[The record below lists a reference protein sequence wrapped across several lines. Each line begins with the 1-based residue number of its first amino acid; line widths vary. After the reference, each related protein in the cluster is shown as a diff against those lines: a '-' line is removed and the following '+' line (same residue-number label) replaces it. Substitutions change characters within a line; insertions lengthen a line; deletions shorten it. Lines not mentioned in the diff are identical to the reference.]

1 MEINSNATTQGM
13 EIAAQPAKVA
23 ASGTGSVSITA
34 KLPAIEIK
42 APPKAPEYEP
52 LDLDKAVQEL
62 QAFVDSLDRSLSF
75 RRDESI
81 DRSIITVRDANTNQL
96 VRQIPAEEIVE
107 IARQIREDLDAKRA
121 GMLLRGEV

>member
-1 MEINSNATTQGM
+1 MEINHSASAQGVNL
-13 EIAAQPAKVA
+13 AAKPAKVA
-23 ASGTGSVSITA
+23 ASASESTSVA
-34 KLPAIEIK
+34 ANLPEIEIK
-42 APPKAPEYEP
+42 APPSAPEYKT
-52 LDLDKAVQEL
+52 LDLDKAVEEL
-62 QAFVDSLDRSLSF
+62 QAFVDDLDRSISF

-96 VRQIPAEEIVE
+96 VRQIPAEEVVE

>member
-1 MEINSNATTQGM
+1 MEINSNATMQGS

-23 ASGTGSVSITA
+23 ASGASSVSIAA

-62 QAFVDSLDRSLSF
+62 QAFVDGLDRNLSF

>member
-1 MEINSNATTQGM
+1 MEINSNATMQGAQ
-13 EIAAQPAKVA
+13 IAAQPAKVA
-23 ASGTGSVSITA
+23 ASETGSVSIAA
-34 KLPAIEIK
+34 KLPTIEIK
-42 APPKAPEYEP
+42 APPKAPEYKP
-52 LDLDKAVQEL
+52 QDLDKAVQEL